1 MRKINIQSQM
11 EIYGNNTQLKLKMLL
26 KFKKK
31 KNVLFYIICY
41 ILKLAKFFN
50 RI

>member
-31 KNVLFYIICY
+31 RMFYFILYIIS
-41 ILKLAKFFN
+41 
-50 RI
+50 